1 MSTNP
6 FVFEKPVAQPDV
18 ACFRDTRAVDR
29 IVNGLLLGNYYT
41 LLGPRVSGLTSMT
54 QDVLRTVREQEERC
68 RCLYIDLQTLQ
79 RPADERSLF
88 QGLAERGQEVLSE
101 TAQSWSEVTNCAR
114 FREAVANI
122 VRGKTV
128 RLVLGLDSLDT
139 DILPHEL
146 VKMLVRCSRV
156 LYNQRLTDPEYYKIS
171 VLISGS
177 QSPYALSTGSGS
189 PFNIAERYWLRDL
202 GPEEA
207 GQLIRMGQHLSGV
220 LFDDAAIS
228 RIIASTRGDKYFIQR
243 ICHICVQ
250 EAQDAGHKIVT
261 QATVSEAIERLTSMY
276 YREDRCFTLLVR
288 SLKREPDLAGILV
301 DLLEGKEVIAGERQA
316 DVNKMQLTG
325 IVRVDEGRYGFRNE
339 IYERFLFHRK
349 EMLEE
354 GRRIHDQTKRLI
366 SLHDVT
372 LEIGSALD
380 PETAVERA
388 AWMVLGASR
397 ADTVAICLFDRTIGG
412 FRLEAIASRE
422 DPHLAGGL
430 LKQVGIAK
438 EVMASQEPSIEEHAF
453 CSGCDLHRNSCSC
466 IWVPLS
472 VGNERLGVMV
482 ITFEG
487 HHDFSD
493 EIMSAKTMASHLTS
507 ALIRMRLIDVLRAV
521 GGIDVTSASRDEI
534 LQKIVDHARRLLNV
548 PVAMI
553 WVREGDEPEL
563 RVGAYSG
570 TRDEQYV
577 KAFRLRADLEPTRS
591 FLQRLDPLFLRNVQT
606 ASGYR
611 HKDRAREMGWHSL
624 LTMPLKARDHP
635 IGILEVYTNEEWQVT
650 PWQRE
655 LLALLAKEAA
665 VAIENARLY
674 EQAQQAIARELA
686 MAGQIQASFLPRDIP
701 HVPGWQLAATL
712 EPARETGGDFYDF
725 IRLPNG
731 RWGLVVA
738 DVADKG
744 FGSAL
749 YMASCCTLLRTYA
762 VEYHTRPDHVLSA
775 TNGRLLAD
783 TQAGLFVTAFYGI
796 LDPATGALVYCNA
809 GHPPPYLLSAQNT
822 DKVRALPR
830 TGMPLGIAADATW
843 EPETIQLGPG
853 DVLLLYT
860 DGITEALDE
869 QEEFFQSERLLEVV
883 QTNLGRSAQEIQD
896 VLLAKIHQFIG
907 QRPQFDDIALLI
919 VARDSQ

>member
-1 MSTNP
+1 
-6 FVFEKPVAQPDV
+6 
-18 ACFRDTRAVDR
+18 
-29 IVNGLLLGNYYT
+29 
-41 LLGPRVSGLTSMT
+41 
-54 QDVLRTVREQEERC
+54 
-68 RCLYIDLQTLQ
+68 
-79 RPADERSLF
+79 
-88 QGLAERGQEVLSE
+88 
-101 TAQSWSEVTNCAR
+101 
-114 FREAVANI
+114 
-122 VRGKTV
+122 
-128 RLVLGLDSLDT
+128 
-139 DILPHEL
+139 
-146 VKMLVRCSRV
+146 MLVRCSRV
-156 LYNQRLTDPEYYKIS
+156 LYNQRTTDPEYQKIS

-202 GPEEA
+202 SPEDAE
-207 GQLIRMGQHLSGV
+207 QLVRMGQHLSGIF
-220 LFDDAAIS
+220 FDDAAIS
-228 RIIASTRGDKYFIQR
+228 RIIAATQGDKYFIQR
-243 ICHICVQ
+243 ICHTCVQ
-250 EAQDAGHKIVT
+250 EARDAGHQTVT
-261 QATVSEAIERLTSMY
+261 QAMVSDAIERLASMY

-288 SLKREPDLAGILV
+288 NLKREPELAGILV
-301 DLLEGKEVIAGERQA
+301 DLLEGKEVVAGERQA
-316 DVNKMQLTG
+316 DVNKMRLTG
-325 IVRVDEGRYGFRNE
+325 ILRVDEGHYGFRNE
-339 IYERFLFHRK
+339 VYERFLFQRK

-354 GRRIHDQTKRLI
+354 GRRIHDQTRRLI

-388 AWMVLGASR
+388 AWMVLDASQ
-397 ADTVAICLFDRTIGG
+397 AETVAICLYDRTIGG
-412 FRLEAIASRE
+412 FRLEAVASRE
-422 DPHLAGGL
+422 ELHLAGGL
-430 LKQVGIAK
+430 LKQVGIARQ
-438 EVMASQEPSIEEHAF
+438 VMASQEPSVEERAF
-453 CSGCDLHRNSCSC
+453 CSGCDLHKNSCSC
-466 IWVPLS
+466 LWLPLS
-472 VGNERLGVMV
+472 VGNERLGVMA
-482 ITFEG
+482 IAFEG

-507 ALIRMRLIDVLRAV
+507 ALIRTRLIDVLRAV

-534 LQKIVDHARRLLNV
+534 LQKIADNARRLLNV
-548 PVAMI
+548 PMAMI

-591 FLQRLDPLFLRNVQT
+591 FLQRPDPLFLRNVQT
-606 ASGYR
+606 ALGYR
-611 HKDRAREMGWHSL
+611 HKDRAKEMGWHSL
-624 LTMPLKARDHP
+624 LTIPLKARDHP

-650 PWQRE
+650 LWQRE

-674 EQAQQAIARELA
+674 EQAQQAITRELT
-686 MAGQIQASFLPRDIP
+686 MAGQIQASFLPSDVP
-701 HVPGWQLAATL
+701 HVTGWQLAAAL

-744 FGSAL
+744 LGSAL
-749 YMASCCTLLRTYA
+749 YMASCCTLMRTYA

-796 LDPATGALVYCNA
+796 LDPASGALTYCNA
-809 GHPPPYLLSAQNT
+809 GHNPPYLLSAQNT
-822 DKVRALPR
+822 DDVRALPR
-830 TGMPLGIAADATW
+830 TGMPLGIETDATW

-860 DGITEALDE
+860 DGIIEALDE
-869 QEEFFQSERLLEVV
+869 QEAFFRSERLLEVA
-883 QTNLGRSAQEIQD
+883 QANLGRSAQEIQD
-896 VLLAKIHQFIG
+896 ALLAEVHEFMG
-907 QRPQFDDIALLI
+907 RAPQFDDITLLI
-919 VARDSQ
+919 VARDS